1 MSESITL
8 TDFPQNLANALGIDL
23 FSGQILASVIFLL
36 LTLFPVIL
44 ITKGK
49 NQTLMI
55 IMAVMSLSF
64 CVAVA
69 WLPVWTLAVIV
80 LMIAI
85 MGANKFKE
93 MI

>member
-1 MSESITL
+1 
-8 TDFPQNLANALGIDL
+8 
-23 FSGQILASVIFLL
+23 
-36 LTLFPVIL
+36 
-44 ITKGK
+44 
-49 NQTLMI
+49 MI